1 MFGAVFL
8 ERNEAVT
15 SFFLSFFLLLRLL
28 LLLLLLFFLSPEV
41 AGIFRINDWA

>member
-8 ERNEAVT
+8 QRNEAVT
-15 SFFLSFFLLLRLL
+15 SFFFFLLLRLLL